1 MSMNSTPAAN
11 RIHIGF
17 FGCRNAGK
25 SSIVNAVTN
34 QEVAVVSDTKGTTTD
49 PVSKSMELLPLG
61 AVVITDTPGFDDVG
75 ELGELRVRRTKQILN
90 KTDVAVLVI
99 DGTVGMNDCDRQLIE
114 IFKEKEIPYVVAYN
128 KSDISAKRETKEN
141 EVSVSA
147 VNGDGIEELKE
158 KIGKSVKSDDEKK
171 IVGDLINSGDAVV
184 LVVPIDEAAPKGRL
198 ILPQQQTIR
207 DILEAGAI
215 SVVARDTELDKA
227 LSALSQKPA
236 MVICDSQVFRQ
247 VADALSEDIVLTSF
261 SILMARYKGF
271 LESAVNGICAIE
283 NLKDGDT
290 VLVSEGC
297 THHRQCGDIGTVK
310 IPALLKKYTGKSIN
324 IESSSG
330 GGFPDDLSK
339 YSLIIHCGG
348 CMLSEREVRYRMKC
362 AEDAGVPFTNYGTA
376 IAYMNGILKRR
387 LAPFPSLADKLK

>member
-171 IVGDLINSGDAVV
+171 IVGDLINSGDTVV

-376 IAYMNGILKRR
+376 IAYMNGILKRS

>member
-171 IVGDLINSGDAVV
+171 IVGDLINSGDTVV

-310 IPALLKKYTGKSIN
+310 IPALLKKYTGKNIN

-376 IAYMNGILKRR
+376 IAYMNGILKRS